1 MTCKGIC
8 MRHKTSC
15 RYVTGNKRC
24 QVCEIFIKWDALFC
38 PCCGYRLRN
47 GPRSMKFKAKL
58 RMKQKEN
65 QILVDK
71 LIEND
76 QIKSKLVQP
85 NFHFSSK

>member
-8 MRHKTSC
+8 MRHKASC
-15 RYVTGNKRC
+15 RYATGNKRC

-58 RMKQKEN
+58 RTKQKEN
-65 QILVDK
+65 QILVDE

-85 NFHFSSK
+85 NFDFRSK